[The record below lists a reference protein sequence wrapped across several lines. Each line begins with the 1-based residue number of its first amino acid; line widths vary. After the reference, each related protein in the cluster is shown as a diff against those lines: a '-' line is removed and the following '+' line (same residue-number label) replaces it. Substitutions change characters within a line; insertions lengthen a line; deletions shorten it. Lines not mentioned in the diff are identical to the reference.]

1 MFRTT
6 LTVLFAAL
14 TLSVPAFAQKGA
26 TGQDATQTKPLA
38 ELKET
43 ESTYEEVPMVVGT
56 GSTKPLAEEP
66 AVVVLERRAVAPIK
80 VTAEPIEYPQVEEPA
95 MHEPLEE
102 PAMGTTDRLAGGV
115 HLDLWWE
122 AGILN
127 ADLFH
132 VGGKWFG
139 AVLIGLSP
147 ELVPMDMLGTALLRD
162 SVVLGMGFAP
172 EGYLGLRVPTAK
184 DLKGIKF
191 FGQGVVADEFS
202 IRSSAAVLGLMQ

>member
-26 TGQDATQTKPLA
+26 TGQDATQTKPLP

-43 ESTYEEVPMVVGT
+43 EGTWEEVPVVVGT

-66 AVVVLERRAVAPIK
+66 AVVVLERRAAAPIK

-102 PAMGTTDRLAGGV
+102 PAMGTTARRMGGLHLELGLDEGILHADIFSGTPKFFGGV
-115 HLDLWWE
+115 LLS
-122 AGILN
+122 LN
-127 ADLFH
+127 SAT
-132 VGGKWFG
+132 
-139 AVLIGLSP
+139 
-147 ELVPMDMLGTALLRD
+147 VPMDAFGLNLLAD
-162 SVVLGMGFAP
+162 AAVMGMGFGENGHLA
-172 EGYLGLRVPTAK
+172 LRIPAAK

-191 FGQGVVADEFS
+191 FGQAVVADGMAIQAGEVV
-202 IRSSAAVLGLMQ
+202 AANAN